1 MYVKEME
8 YVDFNSVP
16 RKEKFYFN
24 LTKAEILDM
33 ELGKTGG
40 FTEYIRKIIE
50 AQDTPELMSLFKM
63 LLLKSYGV
71 KSDDG
76 RRFIKNDQVRED
88 FEQTQA
94 FSDLYM
100 LLALNDKEA
109 SDFVNG
115 IVPPDMKVDEEQKNK
130 FVKELV
136 PQKLIEE
143 SEEEKE

>member
-1 MYVKEME
+1 MYVKEIE
-8 YVDFNSVP
+8 YTDFNGVT

-40 FTEYIRKIIE
+40 LTEYIQKILA
-50 AQDTPELMSLFKM
+50 AQDTPEIMALFKK

-76 RRFIKNDQVRED
+76 RRFIKNDQIRED

-100 LLALNDKEA
+100 TLALDDNEA
-109 SDFVNG
+109 AKFVNA
-115 IVPPDMKVDEEQKNK
+115 IVPADMKVSDEQKAQ
-130 FVKELV
+130 FAKELI
-136 PQKLIEE
+136 P
-143 SEEEKE
+143 SNTTN

>member
-1 MYVKEME
+1 MYVKEIE
-8 YVDFNSVP
+8 YTDFNGVA

-40 FTEYIRKIIE
+40 LTEYIQKILE
-50 AQDTPELMSLFKM
+50 AQDTPAIMTLFKT

-76 RRFIKNDQVRED
+76 RRFIKNDQIRED

-100 LLALNDKEA
+100 LLALDDDEA
-109 SDFVNG
+109 AKFVNA
-115 IVPPDMKVDEEQKNK
+115 IVPEDMKVSDEQKAQ
-130 FVKELV
+130 FAKELV
-136 PQKLIEE
+136 PSNTAQ
-143 SEEEKE
+143 

>member
-8 YVDFNSVP
+8 YTDFNGVT

-24 LTKAEILDM
+24 LTKAEILEL
-33 ELGKTGG
+33 ELGKAGG
-40 FTEYIRKIIE
+40 LTEYIRKIIE
-50 AQDTPELMSLFKM
+50 AQDTPTIMSLFKT

-100 LLALNDKEA
+100 LLALDDEEA
-109 SDFVNG
+109 SKFVNA
-115 IVPPDMKVDEEQKNK
+115 IVPADMKVSDEQKQQY
-130 FVKELV
+130 VKELI
-136 PQKLIEE
+136 PSKTAE
-143 SEEEKE
+143 

>member
-8 YVDFNSVP
+8 YVDFNGVP

-24 LTKAEILDM
+24 LTKAEVLDM

-40 FTEYIRKIIE
+40 FTEYIRKIIQ

-143 SEEEKE
+143 SEE

>member
-8 YVDFNSVP
+8 YTDFNGVE

-40 FTEYIRKIIE
+40 FTEYIRKVIE
-50 AQDTPELMSLFKM
+50 AQDTPELMNLFKS
-63 LLLKSYGV
+63 LLLKSYGI

-76 RRFIKNDQVRED
+76 RRFIKNDQVREE

-100 LLALNDKEA
+100 LLALDDKEA
-109 SDFVNG
+109 AEFVNG
-115 IVPPDMKVDEEQKNK
+115 VVPPDMQTTEEQKAK

-136 PQKLIEE
+136 PEKTD
-143 SEEEKE
+143 SNKEEKE

>member
-1 MYVKEME
+1 MYVKEIE
-8 YVDFNSVP
+8 YTDFNGVK

-40 FTEYIRKIIE
+40 LTEYIQKILE
-50 AQDTPELMSLFKM
+50 AQDTPAIMSLFKS

-76 RRFIKNDQVRED
+76 RRFVKNDQIRAE

-100 LLALNDKEA
+100 LLALDDGEA
-109 SDFVNG
+109 SKFVNA
-115 IVPPDMKVDEEQKNK
+115 IVPADMKVSDEQKIQYA
-130 FVKELV
+130 KELLPSGSV
-136 PQKLIEE
+136 E
-143 SEEEKE
+143 

>member
-1 MYVKEME
+1 MYVKEIE
-8 YVDFNSVP
+8 YTDFNGVA

-40 FTEYIRKIIE
+40 LTEYIQKIIA
-50 AQDTPELMSLFKM
+50 AQDTPAVMALFKQ

-76 RRFIKNDQVRED
+76 RRFIKNDEVRSE

-100 LLALNDKEA
+100 LLALNDDEA
-109 SDFVNG
+109 SKFVNA
-115 IVPPDMKVDEEQKNK
+115 IVPEDMKVSDEQKAQ
-130 FVKELV
+130 FAKELI
-136 PQKLIEE
+136 PTASTEQ
-143 SEEEKE
+143 

>member
-8 YVDFNSVP
+8 YTDFNGVT

-33 ELGKTGG
+33 ELGKAGG
-40 FTEYIRKIIE
+40 LTEYIKKIIE
-50 AQDTPELMSLFKM
+50 AQDTPTIMALFKS

-76 RRFIKNDQVRED
+76 RRFIKNDQVREE

-100 LLALNDKEA
+100 LLALNDEEA
-109 SDFVNG
+109 SRFVNA
-115 IVPPDMKVDEEQKNK
+115 IVPEDMKVSDEQKAQ

-136 PQKLIEE
+136 PTSTEE
-143 SEEEKE
+143 

>member
-1 MYVKEME
+1 MYVKEIK
-8 YVDFNSVP
+8 YTDFNGFT

-40 FTEYIRKIIE
+40 LTEYIQKILE
-50 AQDTPELMSLFKM
+50 AQDTPAIMSLFKS

-71 KSDDG
+71 KSEDG
-76 RRFIKNDQVRED
+76 RRFIKNDQVRAE

-100 LLALNDKEA
+100 LLALDDNEA
-109 SDFVNG
+109 SKFVNA
-115 IVPPDMKVDEEQKNK
+115 IVPADMKVSDEQKTQ
-130 FVKELV
+130 FAKELLPSGSV
-136 PQKLIEE
+136 E
-143 SEEEKE
+143 

>member
-8 YVDFNSVP
+8 YTDFNGVK

-40 FTEYIRKIIE
+40 LTEYIQKIIE
-50 AQDTPELMSLFKM
+50 AQDTPSIMALFKK

-71 KSDDG
+71 KSEDG

-100 LLALNDKEA
+100 LLALNDAEA
-109 SDFVNG
+109 SKFVNA
-115 IVPPDMKVDEEQKNK
+115 IIPEDMKVSDEDKAK
-130 FVKELV
+130 YVKELL
-136 PQKLIEE
+136 PS
-143 SEEEKE
+143 SEINI

>member
-8 YVDFNSVP
+8 YTDFNGVT

-24 LTKAEILDM
+24 LTKAEILDL

-40 FTEYIRKIIE
+40 LTEYIKKIVE
-50 AQDTPELMSLFKM
+50 AQDTPTIMALFKS

-76 RRFIKNDQVRED
+76 RRFIKNDQIRED

-94 FSDLYM
+94 FSDLYV
-100 LLALNDKEA
+100 LLALDDEEA
-109 SDFVNG
+109 SKFINN
-115 IVPPDMKVDEEQKNK
+115 IVPSDMKVSEEQKMQ
-130 FVKELV
+130 FAKELI
-136 PQKLIEE
+136 PSGNSAE
-143 SEEEKE
+143 

>member
-1 MYVKEME
+1 MYVKEIE
-8 YVDFNSVP
+8 YTDFNGVA

-40 FTEYIRKIIE
+40 LTEYIQKILE
-50 AQDTPELMSLFKM
+50 AQDTPAIMSLFKS

-76 RRFIKNDQVRED
+76 RRFVKNDQIRAE

-100 LLALNDKEA
+100 LLALDDGEA
-109 SDFVNG
+109 SKFVNA
-115 IVPPDMKVDEEQKNK
+115 IVPADMKVSDEQKVQ
-130 FVKELV
+130 FAKELLPSGSV
-136 PQKLIEE
+136 E
-143 SEEEKE
+143 

>member
-8 YVDFNSVP
+8 YTDFNGVA

-24 LTKAEILDM
+24 LTKAEILEM

-40 FTEYIRKIIE
+40 FTEYIKKIIE
-50 AQDTPELMSLFKM
+50 AQDTPELMALFKM

-100 LLALNDKEA
+100 LLALNDAEA
-109 SDFVNG
+109 SKFINS
-115 IVPPDMKVDEEQKNK
+115 IVPADMQV
-130 FVKELV
+130 
-136 PQKLIEE
+136 
-143 SEEEKE
+143 SEEEGRKFVRELIPQDTTEKAEEKE

>member
-1 MYVKEME
+1 MYVKEIE
-8 YVDFNSVP
+8 YTDFNGVT

-40 FTEYIRKIIE
+40 LTEYIQKILA
-50 AQDTPELMSLFKM
+50 AQDTPEIMALFKK

-76 RRFIKNDQVRED
+76 RRFIKNDQIRED

-100 LLALNDKEA
+100 TLALDDNEA
-109 SDFVNG
+109 AKFVNA
-115 IVPPDMKVDEEQKNK
+115 IVPADMKVSDEQKAQ
-130 FVKELV
+130 FAKELI
-136 PQKLIEE
+136 P
-143 SEEEKE
+143 SGTTN

>member
-1 MYVKEME
+1 MYVKEVE
-8 YVDFNSVP
+8 YTDFNGVV

-40 FTEYIRKIIE
+40 FTEYIKKVIE
-50 AQDTPELMSLFKM
+50 AQDTPTLMSLFKS

-76 RRFIKNDQVRED
+76 RRFIKNDQVREE

-100 LLALNDKEA
+100 TLALDDEEA
-109 SDFVNG
+109 SKFVNG
-115 IVPPDMKVDEEQKNK
+115 IIPADMHATEEQKAQ
-130 FVKELV
+130 FMSELV
-136 PQKLIEE
+136 PQKATE
-143 SEEEKE
+143 

>member
-1 MYVKEME
+1 MYVKEIE
-8 YVDFNSVP
+8 YTDFNGVA

-40 FTEYIRKIIE
+40 LTEYVQKIIE
-50 AQDTPELMSLFKM
+50 AQDTPAIMALFKT
-63 LLLKSYGV
+63 LLLKAYGV

-100 LLALNDKEA
+100 MLALNDDEA
-109 SDFVNG
+109 SNFINSIIPD
-115 IVPPDMKVDEEQKNK
+115 DMKASEEQKAQ
-130 FVKELV
+130 FVKDLLPSTATE
-136 PQKLIEE
+136 
-143 SEEEKE
+143 

>member
-1 MYVKEME
+1 MYVKEIE
-8 YVDFNSVP
+8 YTDFNGVT

-40 FTEYIRKIIE
+40 LTEYIQKILE
-50 AQDTPELMSLFKM
+50 AQDTPAIMSLFKS

-76 RRFIKNDQVRED
+76 RRFVKNDQIRAE

-100 LLALNDKEA
+100 LLALDDGEA
-109 SDFVNG
+109 SKFVNA
-115 IVPPDMKVDEEQKNK
+115 IVPADMKVSDEQKIQ
-130 FVKELV
+130 FAKELLPSGSV
-136 PQKLIEE
+136 E
-143 SEEEKE
+143 

>member
-1 MYVKEME
+1 MYVKEIE
-8 YVDFNSVP
+8 YTDFNGIT

-40 FTEYIRKIIE
+40 LTEYIHKILE
-50 AQDTPELMSLFKM
+50 AQDTPSIMSLFKT

-76 RRFIKNDQVRED
+76 RRFIKNDKVRED

-100 LLALNDKEA
+100 LLALDDGEA
-109 SDFVNG
+109 SKFVNA
-115 IVPPDMKVDEEQKNK
+115 IVPADMAVPEEQKAQ
-130 FVKELV
+130 FVKELI
-136 PQKLIEE
+136 PSGSAE
-143 SEEEKE
+143 

>member
-8 YVDFNSVP
+8 YTDFNGVT

-24 LTKAEILDM
+24 LTKAEILDL
-33 ELGKTGG
+33 ELGKAGG
-40 FTEYIRKIIE
+40 LTEYIRKIVE
-50 AQDTPELMSLFKM
+50 AQDTPTIMSLFKS

-76 RRFIKNDQVRED
+76 RRFIKNDQVREE

-100 LLALNDKEA
+100 LLALNDEEA
-109 SDFVNG
+109 SKFVNA
-115 IVPPDMKVDEEQKNK
+115 IVPADMKVSDEQKQQY
-130 FVKELV
+130 VKELI
-136 PQKLIEE
+136 PSQTAE
-143 SEEEKE
+143 

>member
-1 MYVKEME
+1 MYVKEIE
-8 YVDFNSVP
+8 YTDFNGVA

-40 FTEYIRKIIE
+40 LTEYIQKIIE
-50 AQDTPELMSLFKM
+50 AQDTPAIMSLFKT

-76 RRFIKNDQVRED
+76 RKFIKNDQVRED

-100 LLALNDKEA
+100 LLALNDEEA
-109 SDFVNG
+109 SKFINS
-115 IVPPDMKVDEEQKNK
+115 IIPADMQISDEQKAQ
-130 FVKELV
+130 FAKELV
-136 PQKLIEE
+136 PSE
-143 SEEEKE
+143 SNE

>member
-1 MYVKEME
+1 MYVKEVE
-8 YVDFNSVP
+8 YTDFNGVA
-16 RKEKFYFN
+16 RKERFYFN

-40 FTEYIRKIIE
+40 FTEYIKKVIE
-50 AQDTPELMSLFKM
+50 AQDTPTLMTLFKS

-76 RRFIKNDQVRED
+76 RRFIKNDQVREE

-100 LLALNDKEA
+100 MLALDDNEA
-109 SDFVNG
+109 SKFVNG
-115 IVPPDMKVDEEQKNK
+115 IMPADMHISDEQKQQYA
-130 FVKELV
+130 KELI
-136 PQKLIEE
+136 PQGKTE
-143 SEEEKE
+143 

>member
-1 MYVKEME
+1 MYVKEIE
-8 YVDFNSVP
+8 YTDFNGIT

-40 FTEYIRKIIE
+40 LTEYIHKILE
-50 AQDTPELMSLFKM
+50 AQDTPSIMSLFKT

-76 RRFIKNDQVRED
+76 RRFIKNDKVRED

-100 LLALNDKEA
+100 LLALDDGEA
-109 SDFVNG
+109 SKFVNA
-115 IVPPDMKVDEEQKNK
+115 IVPADMAVPEEQKAQ
-130 FVKELV
+130 FVKELIPSGSV
-136 PQKLIEE
+136 E
-143 SEEEKE
+143 

>member
-1 MYVKEME
+1 MYVKEIE
-8 YVDFNSVP
+8 YTDFNGVT

-40 FTEYIRKIIE
+40 LTEYIQKILA
-50 AQDTPELMSLFKM
+50 AQDTPEIMALFKK
-63 LLLKSYGV
+63 LLLMSYGV

-94 FSDLYM
+94 YSDLYM
-100 LLALNDKEA
+100 LLALNDEEA
-109 SDFVNG
+109 AKFVNA
-115 IVPPDMKVDEEQKNK
+115 IVPSDMQVSEAQRNQ

-136 PQKLIEE
+136 PAQATE
-143 SEEEKE
+143 

>member
-1 MYVKEME
+1 MYVKEIE
-8 YVDFNSVP
+8 YTDFNGVT

-40 FTEYIRKIIE
+40 LTEYIQKIIA
-50 AQDTPELMSLFKM
+50 AQDTPAVMALFKQ

-76 RRFIKNDQVRED
+76 RRFIKNDEVRSE

-100 LLALNDKEA
+100 LLALNDDEA
-109 SDFVNG
+109 SKFVNA
-115 IVPPDMKVDEEQKNK
+115 IVPEDMKVSDEQKAQ
-130 FVKELV
+130 FAKELI
-136 PQKLIEE
+136 PAASTEQ
-143 SEEEKE
+143 

>member
-1 MYVKEME
+1 MYVKEIE
-8 YVDFNSVP
+8 YTDFNGVK

-40 FTEYIRKIIE
+40 LTEYIQKILA
-50 AQDTPELMSLFKM
+50 AQDTPEIMALFKK
-63 LLLKSYGV
+63 LLLMSYGV

-94 FSDLYM
+94 YSDLYM
-100 LLALNDKEA
+100 LLALDDNEA
-109 SDFVNG
+109 SKFVNA
-115 IVPPDMKVDEEQKNK
+115 IVPEDMKVSDAQKAQ
-130 FVKELV
+130 FAKELI
-136 PQKLIEE
+136 PSNTAE
-143 SEEEKE
+143 

>member
-1 MYVKEME
+1 MYVKEIE
-8 YVDFNSVP
+8 YTDFNGVT

-40 FTEYIRKIIE
+40 LTEYIQKILA
-50 AQDTPELMSLFKM
+50 AQDTPEIMALFKK
-63 LLLKSYGV
+63 LLLMSYGV

-94 FSDLYM
+94 YSDLYM
-100 LLALNDKEA
+100 LLALDDNEA
-109 SDFVNG
+109 SKFVNA
-115 IVPPDMKVDEEQKNK
+115 IVPEDMKVSDAQKAQ
-130 FVKELV
+130 FVKELI
-136 PQKLIEE
+136 PSNTAE
-143 SEEEKE
+143 

>member
-8 YVDFNSVP
+8 YTDFNGVA

-40 FTEYIRKIIE
+40 LTEYIQKILA
-50 AQDTPELMSLFKM
+50 AQDTPAVMALFKQ

-100 LLALNDKEA
+100 LLALNDDEA
-109 SDFVNG
+109 SKFINA
-115 IVPPDMKVDEEQKNK
+115 IVPEDMKVSDDQKAQ

-136 PQKLIEE
+136 PATAEV
-143 SEEEKE
+143 

>member
-1 MYVKEME
+1 MYVKEIE
-8 YVDFNSVP
+8 YTDFNGVT

-24 LTKAEILDM
+24 LTKAEVLDM

-40 FTEYIRKIIE
+40 LTEYIHKILE
-50 AQDTPELMSLFKM
+50 AQDTPSIMSLFRT

-76 RRFIKNDQVRED
+76 RRFIKNDQVRAD

-100 LLALNDKEA
+100 LLALDDNEA
-109 SDFVNG
+109 SKFVNA
-115 IVPPDMKVDEEQKNK
+115 IVPADMKVSDEQKVQ
-130 FVKELV
+130 FAKELLPSGTV
-136 PQKLIEE
+136 E
-143 SEEEKE
+143 

>member
-8 YVDFNSVP
+8 YTDFNGVT

-24 LTKAEILDM
+24 LTKAEILDL

-40 FTEYIRKIIE
+40 LTEYIKKIVE
-50 AQDTPELMSLFKM
+50 AQDTPTIMSLFKS

-100 LLALNDKEA
+100 LLALDDEEA
-109 SDFVNG
+109 SKFVNA
-115 IVPPDMKVDEEQKNK
+115 IVPEDMRVSDTQKAQYA
-130 FVKELV
+130 KELIPSTAV
-136 PQKLIEE
+136 ATLTVE
-143 SEEEKE
+143 

>member
-8 YVDFNSVP
+8 YVDFNGVP

-24 LTKAEILDM
+24 LTKAEVLDM

-40 FTEYIRKIIE
+40 FTEYIRKIIQ

-115 IVPPDMKVDEEQKNK
+115 IVPPDMKVDDEQKNK

-143 SEEEKE
+143 SEE

>member
-8 YVDFNSVP
+8 YTDFNGVT

-24 LTKAEILDM
+24 LTKAEILDL
-33 ELGKTGG
+33 ELGKAGG
-40 FTEYIRKIIE
+40 LTEYIRKIIE
-50 AQDTPELMSLFKM
+50 AQDTPTIMSLFKS

-76 RRFIKNDQVRED
+76 RRFIKNDQVREE

-100 LLALNDKEA
+100 LLALNDEEA
-109 SDFVNG
+109 SKFVNA
-115 IVPPDMKVDEEQKNK
+115 IVPADMKVSDEQKQQY
-130 FVKELV
+130 VKELI
-136 PQKLIEE
+136 PSQPAE
-143 SEEEKE
+143 

>member
-8 YVDFNSVP
+8 YTDFNGVT

-24 LTKAEILDM
+24 LTKAEILDL
-33 ELGKTGG
+33 ELGKAGG
-40 FTEYIRKIIE
+40 LTEYIRKIVE
-50 AQDTPELMSLFKM
+50 AQDTPTIMSLFKS

-76 RRFIKNDQVRED
+76 RRFIKNDQVREE

-100 LLALNDKEA
+100 LLALDDEEA
-109 SDFVNG
+109 SRFVNS
-115 IVPPDMKVDEEQKNK
+115 IVPADMKVSEEQKQQ
-130 FVKELV
+130 FVKELL
-136 PQKLIEE
+136 PSQATE
-143 SEEEKE
+143 

>member
-8 YVDFNSVP
+8 YTDFNGAK

-24 LTKAEILDM
+24 LTKAEILDL
-33 ELGKTGG
+33 ELGKAGG
-40 FTEYIRKIIE
+40 LTEYIKKIIE
-50 AQDTPELMSLFKM
+50 AQDTPTIMALFKS

-76 RRFIKNDQVRED
+76 RRFIKNDEVRAE

-94 FSDLYM
+94 FSDLYI
-100 LLALNDKEA
+100 LLALNDEEA
-109 SDFVNG
+109 AKFVNA
-115 IVPPDMKVDEEQKNK
+115 IVPSDMQVSEAQRNQ

-136 PQKLIEE
+136 PAQDTE
-143 SEEEKE
+143 